1 MGGDARFWR
10 ADKEVDLDELEHL
23 KVRDT
28 IYALSSGAG
37 AAGVA
42 VIRISGPAT
51 DKVLQML
58 GVTELPAARY
68 AALHK
73 IVSPKTGDV
82 LDQALVLRF
91 PGPGSFTGEDIAE
104 LHIHGGD
111 AVLASVFEALRASGM
126 ARMAENGEFTRR
138 AFENGKL
145 DLTSAEAIGDLVAAR
160 TDEQRKLALRQYDG
174 DLATLYDGWRKE
186 LIDVLG
192 YAEAEIDFSDEELPE
207 ALHKQVVQRINVIK
221 QAVVKHSNTALLG
234 ERIRSGFPISIIGAP
249 NVGKSSLLNALA
261 KRDVAIVSS
270 MAGTTR
276 DVIEVEMNL
285 GGYAV
290 SISDTAGIRDS
301 MDKIEAEGVRR
312 AEARAADA
320 ALRLVV
326 VEAGNMGIPDRVSA
340 LMDRDTIV
348 LRNKID
354 LIGGST
360 NAGIPGF
367 DGEVIPISVQSG
379 AGIEGLIGRLGELVQ
394 ERLSAVEGP
403 VPTRQRHREALADTI
418 ESLERAGL
426 GALPELVAEDIRLAA
441 RSLGRITGRIDIDEV
456 LDTIFRDFCIG
467 K

>member
-1 MGGDARFWR
+1 
-10 ADKEVDLDELEHL
+10 
-23 KVRDT
+23 
-28 IYALSSGAG
+28 
-37 AAGVA
+37 
-42 VIRISGPAT
+42 
-51 DKVLQML
+51 
-58 GVTELPAARY
+58 
-68 AALHK
+68 
-73 IVSPKTGDV
+73 
-82 LDQALVLRF
+82 
-91 PGPGSFTGEDIAE
+91 
-104 LHIHGGD
+104 
-111 AVLASVFEALRASGM
+111 
-126 ARMAENGEFTRR
+126 
-138 AFENGKL
+138 
-145 DLTSAEAIGDLVAAR
+145 
-160 TDEQRKLALRQYDG
+160 
-174 DLATLYDGWRKE
+174 
-186 LIDVLG
+186 
-192 YAEAEIDFSDEELPE
+192 
-207 ALHKQVVQRINVIK
+207 
-221 QAVVKHSNTALLG
+221 
-234 ERIRSGFPISIIGAP
+234 
-249 NVGKSSLLNALA
+249 
-261 KRDVAIVSS
+261 
-270 MAGTTR
+270 
-276 DVIEVEMNL
+276 
-285 GGYAV
+285 
-290 SISDTAGIRDS
+290 

-326 VEAGNMGIPDRVSA
+326 VEAGSMGIPDRVSA
-340 LMDRDTIV
+340 LMERDTIV

>member
-1 MGGDARFWR
+1 M
-10 ADKEVDLDELEHL
+10 
-23 KVRDT
+23 RDT

-42 VIRISGPAT
+42 VVRLSGPAV
-51 DKVLQML
+51 DGVLAAL
-58 GVTELPAARY
+58 DVDPLPTPRY
-68 AALHK
+68 AALHN
-73 IVSPKTGDV
+73 ISDPKTGET

-91 PGPGSFTGEDIAE
+91 PGPESFTGEDIAE
-104 LHIHGGD
+104 LHTHGGD
-111 AVLASVFEALRASGM
+111 AVLAAVLEALRATGL

-145 DLTSAEAIGDLVAAR
+145 DLTAAEAIGDLVAAR

-174 DLATLYDGWRKE
+174 DLAVLYDGWRKD
-186 LIDVLG
+186 LIDLLG

-207 ALHKQVVQRINVIK
+207 ALHDQVSMRINQIK
-221 QAVVKHSNTALLG
+221 QLVVNHSNTALLG
-234 ERIRSGFPISIIGAP
+234 EHIRSGFPISIIGAP
-249 NVGKSSLLNALA
+249 NVGKSSLMNALA

-270 MAGTTR
+270 EAGTTR

-285 GGYAV
+285 GGYVV

-301 MDKIEAEGVRR
+301 SNKIEAEGVRR
-312 AEARAADA
+312 AESRAADA

-326 VEAGNMGIPDRVSA
+326 IDAQNISVPERISPLMGG
-340 LMDRDTIV
+340 DTIV
-348 LRNKID
+348 VLNKVD
-354 LIGGST
+354 LVQGPVKLE
-360 NAGIPGF
+360 IPGF
-367 DGEVIPISVQSG
+367 DGEVVPISVQMG
-379 AGIEGLIGRLGELVQ
+379 IGIEAFINRLGELVRD
-394 ERLSAVEGP
+394 RLSSFEGP
-403 VPTRQRHREALADTI
+403 VPTRQRHREALGDAVVALD
-418 ESLERAGL
+418 RAAH

>member
-1 MGGDARFWR
+1 
-10 ADKEVDLDELEHL
+10 
-23 KVRDT
+23 
-28 IYALSSGAG
+28 
-37 AAGVA
+37 
-42 VIRISGPAT
+42 
-51 DKVLQML
+51 
-58 GVTELPAARY
+58 
-68 AALHK
+68 
-73 IVSPKTGDV
+73 
-82 LDQALVLRF
+82 
-91 PGPGSFTGEDIAE
+91 
-104 LHIHGGD
+104 
-111 AVLASVFEALRASGM
+111 
-126 ARMAENGEFTRR
+126 
-138 AFENGKL
+138 
-145 DLTSAEAIGDLVAAR
+145 VAAR

-403 VPTRQRHREALADTI
+403 VPTRQRHREAL
-418 ESLERAGL
+418 
-426 GALPELVAEDIRLAA
+426 
-441 RSLGRITGRIDIDEV
+441 
-456 LDTIFRDFCIG
+456 
-467 K
+467 

>member
-1 MGGDARFWR
+1 
-10 ADKEVDLDELEHL
+10 
-23 KVRDT
+23 
-28 IYALSSGAG
+28 
-37 AAGVA
+37 
-42 VIRISGPAT
+42 
-51 DKVLQML
+51 
-58 GVTELPAARY
+58 
-68 AALHK
+68 
-73 IVSPKTGDV
+73 
-82 LDQALVLRF
+82 
-91 PGPGSFTGEDIAE
+91 
-104 LHIHGGD
+104 
-111 AVLASVFEALRASGM
+111 
-126 ARMAENGEFTRR
+126 MAENGEFTRR

>member
-111 AVLASVFEALRASGM
+111 AVLASVFEALRASDM

-360 NAGIPGF
+360 NAGIPG
-367 DGEVIPISVQSG
+367 
-379 AGIEGLIGRLGELVQ
+379 LMGRLYLYLFNREL
-394 ERLSAVEGP
+394 G
-403 VPTRQRHREALADTI
+403 
-418 ESLERAGL
+418 
-426 GALPELVAEDIRLAA
+426 
-441 RSLGRITGRIDIDEV
+441 
-456 LDTIFRDFCIG
+456 
-467 K
+467 